1 MLTFIHKFK
10 LSVMFSIIFAT
21 VFIVIS
27 SVFYINDYLSQKQT
41 LQNNMKSKAESIL
54 DFADVLL
61 DSRNEKFFSGESTEI
76 PQVIQNDIFNKFT
89 AISDGKIFFKEASTH
104 PTSKRNKATDY
115 ETTMI
120 DFFKNNRDIK
130 QKEKYIIDN
139 NKDYY
144 MLARPIISEEK
155 CLMCHPTWSVDNI
168 VSIEDVRID
177 LSDFKEAINSTLQSQ
192 LITFVLNILSI
203 LILMHILFTN
213 FIAKRITKVL
223 EIIFRVERGNF
234 VIEDIMKSEKS
245 EKGSSQNEID
255 RLFRHIQIM
264 VDALK
269 PVISNVVSQSKTM
282 AFEASYGYVKIEETN
297 QFVKTQTEALND
309 SQQNIAKVLNLN
321 NDAANELHKL
331 LESSNDSKMKIEDGQ
346 NEVRVNLKESSQA
359 EISMQETVT
368 SIAELRNFSDDI
380 SKTLEIITDI
390 ADETNL
396 IALNAAIEA
405 ARAGEHGRSF
415 SVVADKIRE
424 LAEVSIS
431 NAHDIRQVLTK
442 IHNYIDIVSNNA
454 ANAKI
459 MINKLSKSSEIIDDR
474 FLSVKNSIE
483 LISTTLKNFQEEF
496 NIESL
501 ALQST
506 SKDLEEVKQVSTL
519 LEKNAESSQIVM
531 NSLVK
536 KGGALKSL
544 ADGFELVTN
553 NRNVQRSILTPPLKA
568 EIFINGSFVQ
578 NTYIFDFSQSGV
590 SFYSVD
596 VKNRHLRIGTKG
608 KLRLLK
614 KHNNQ
619 QEINFEIV
627 YISAEEIKEIF
638 FYGAKQK

>member
-1 MLTFIHKFK
+1 
-10 LSVMFSIIFAT
+10 
-21 VFIVIS
+21 
-27 SVFYINDYLSQKQT
+27 
-41 LQNNMKSKAESIL
+41 
-54 DFADVLL
+54 
-61 DSRNEKFFSGESTEI
+61 
-76 PQVIQNDIFNKFT
+76 
-89 AISDGKIFFKEASTH
+89 
-104 PTSKRNKATDY
+104 
-115 ETTMI
+115 
-120 DFFKNNRDIK
+120 
-130 QKEKYIIDN
+130 
-139 NKDYY
+139 
-144 MLARPIISEEK
+144 
-155 CLMCHPTWSVDNI
+155 
-168 VSIEDVRID
+168 
-177 LSDFKEAINSTLQSQ
+177 
-192 LITFVLNILSI
+192 
-203 LILMHILFTN
+203 
-213 FIAKRITKVL
+213 
-223 EIIFRVERGNF
+223 
-234 VIEDIMKSEKS
+234 
-245 EKGSSQNEID
+245 
-255 RLFRHIQIM
+255 
-264 VDALK
+264 
-269 PVISNVVSQSKTM
+269 
-282 AFEASYGYVKIEETN
+282 
-297 QFVKTQTEALND
+297 
-309 SQQNIAKVLNLN
+309 
-321 NDAANELHKL
+321 
-331 LESSNDSKMKIEDGQ
+331 MKIEDGQ